1 MPAEAT
7 GAAYPVPPQI
17 ARLERGARMAAGAG
31 LLLCALG
38 FATNPGQFFRSYL
51 VAFLFWAGVA
61 IGSLSLSFIHHQTG
75 GLWGLVIRRLL
86 EAATRTFPVLL
97 VLFVPLLLGLHH
109 LYAWSHADVVARDAL
124 LREKAPYL
132 NAPFFV
138 ARAAFYFAVWIG
150 LAHLLNGLSARLD
163 QSGEERTSRR
173 LRGLAGAGLLG
184 MGLTITFASVDWG
197 MSLDPHWFSTIYGV
211 MFMVGTALS
220 ALIFMIMTLAFLGA
234 EAPFA
239 GVVQREQ
246 VHDLGKLAFAFV
258 FLWAYVNYSQF
269 LITWAGNLP
278 EEIPWYQRR
287 LHDGWQYL
295 ALALVVLHFG
305 LPFVVLLSRD
315 VKRNLGLLARLMG
328 VIFCMRLVDLYW
340 LIGPDLGGHGAGHAA
355 GIHLHWLDAAA
366 LAGVGGTWL
375 WAFARQLPRRP
386 LLPKNEPDLEALMQR
401 GAHVGGH
408 A

>member
-1 MPAEAT
+1 MSAENARAT
-7 GAAYPVPPQI
+7 HAVPPQV
-17 ARLERGARMAAGAG
+17 ARLARGAGLAGAAG

-38 FATNPGQFFRSYL
+38 FVTNPEQFFRSYL
-51 VAFLFWAGVA
+51 LAFLFWASVA

-97 VLFVPLLLGLHH
+97 ALFLPLTFGLHH
-109 LYAWSHADVVARDAL
+109 LYTWSHADVVAQDAL
-124 LREKAPYL
+124 LRAKAPFL
-132 NAPFFV
+132 NTPFFL

-150 LAHLLNGLSARLD
+150 LARLLNGLSARLD
-163 QSGEERTSRR
+163 ESGDERTRRR

-184 MGLTITFASVDWG
+184 MGLTITFAAVDWG
-197 MSLDPHWFSTIYGV
+197 MSLDAHWFSTIYGV
-211 MFMVGTALS
+211 MFMVGSALS
-220 ALIFMIMTLAFLGA
+220 ALIFMIMTLAWLGE

-269 LITWAGNLP
+269 LITWSGNLP

-295 ALALVVLHFG
+295 ALALVALHFA

-315 VKRNLGLLARLMG
+315 VKRNLGLLARVTG
-328 VIFCMRLVDLYW
+328 AIFCMRLIDLFW
-340 LIGPDLGGHGAGHAA
+340 LIGPDLGGHGAGHAP
-355 GIHLHWLDAAA
+355 GIHVHWLDAAA
-366 LAGVGGTWL
+366 LVGVGGTWL
-375 WAFARQLPRRP
+375 WAFARELPVRP
-386 LLPKNEPDLEALMQR
+386 LLPRNEPDLEALLQR
-401 GAHVGGH
+401 GARAGGH